1 MYCELHLG
9 VVDLCFCGSELAFLY
24 ANGKFGPGCFRVV
37 MIEEYTVN
45 ISSGIKSNEQWVL
58 GVLPKQWQSR
68 VELVYFKS

>member
-45 ISSGIKSNEQWVL
+45 ISSGIKVTGYRPHGHAAL
-58 GVLPKQWQSR
+58 R
-68 VELVYFKS
+68 T